1 MATQSFEECVKGSDY
16 IFHVT
21 PSKVVRNTVKQYKE
35 FVDKQP
41 IIMCSKGFE
50 MESLT
55 TLDEIIEQELWAYSK
70 EIEEAARLQEQTVNN
85 REENV
90 NKNQDSTQK
99 TSQVDKEERES
110 YPMPERQDVSEN
122 VNLQDSTQRTND
134 ELADMF
140 TNEPAQDEPT
150 RTYQQQAEKGRVLV
164 KTPTSN
170 NRGQATFLNLCFI
183 FSTIA
188 ILGMIIST
196 IILYTQKLFN

>member
-1 MATQSFEECVKGSDY
+1 MIVENTRQDQIKNIIIKVANATHGIKQEHIRKAIVRY
-16 IFHVT
+16 INDE
-21 PSKVVRNTVKQYKE
+21 R
-35 FVDKQP
+35 D
-41 IIMCSKGFE
+41 
-50 MESLT
+50 L
-55 TLDEIIEQELWAYSK
+55 EIIEQELWAYSK

-99 TSQVDKEERES
+99 TSQVDKEEIES
-110 YPMPERQDVSEN
+110 YPIPERQDVSEN

-140 TNEPAQDEPT
+140 TNEPVQDEPT

-170 NRGQATFLNLCFI
+170 NRGQATLLNLCFI

-188 ILGMIIST
+188 ILGIIIST

>member
-1 MATQSFEECVKGSDY
+1 MIVENTRQDQIKNIIIKVANATHGIKQEHIRKAIVRY
-16 IFHVT
+16 I
-21 PSKVVRNTVKQYKE
+21 N
-35 FVDKQP
+35 
-41 IIMCSKGFE
+41 
-50 MESLT
+50 
-55 TLDEIIEQELWAYSK
+55 DERDLAIIEQELWAYSK

-110 YPMPERQDVSEN
+110 YPMSERQDVSEN

-140 TNEPAQDEPT
+140 TNEPMQDEQT

>member
-1 MATQSFEECVKGSDY
+1 MIVENTRQDQIKNIIIKVANATHGIKQEHIRKAIVRY
-16 IFHVT
+16 INDE
-21 PSKVVRNTVKQYKE
+21 R
-35 FVDKQP
+35 D
-41 IIMCSKGFE
+41 
-50 MESLT
+50 L
-55 TLDEIIEQELWAYSK
+55 EIIEQELWAYSK

-110 YPMPERQDVSEN
+110 YPIPERQDVSEN

-140 TNEPAQDEPT
+140 TNEPAQAEPT
-150 RTYQQQAEKGRVLV
+150 RTYQQQAEKVRVLV

>member
-1 MATQSFEECVKGSDY
+1 MIVENTKQDQIKNIIIKVANATHGIKQEHIRKAIVRY
-16 IFHVT
+16 INDE
-21 PSKVVRNTVKQYKE
+21 R
-35 FVDKQP
+35 D
-41 IIMCSKGFE
+41 
-50 MESLT
+50 L
-55 TLDEIIEQELWAYSK
+55 EIIEQELWTFSK
-70 EIEEAARLQEQTVNN
+70 EIEEAARLQEQAVNN
-85 REENV
+85 RAENV
-90 NKNQDSTQK
+90 NKNPNLSPK
-99 TSQVDKEERES
+99 TTHVDKDELDS
-110 YPMPERQDVSEN
+110 YPTPERQEMTED
-122 VNLQDSTQRTND
+122 VNLQDSTQRGTD

-140 TNEPAQDEPT
+140 TSEPVQSEQT

>member
-1 MATQSFEECVKGSDY
+1 MIVENTRQDQIKNIIIKVANATHGIKQEHIRKAIVRY
-16 IFHVT
+16 I
-21 PSKVVRNTVKQYKE
+21 N
-35 FVDKQP
+35 
-41 IIMCSKGFE
+41 
-50 MESLT
+50 
-55 TLDEIIEQELWAYSK
+55 DERDLAIIEQELWAFSK

-99 TSQVDKEERES
+99 TPQVDKEEREG

-140 TNEPAQDEPT
+140 TNEPMQDEQT

-196 IILYTQKLFN
+196 VILHIQKLFN

>member
-1 MATQSFEECVKGSDY
+1 MIVENTRQDQIKNIIIKVANATHGIKQEHIRKAIVRY
-16 IFHVT
+16 I
-21 PSKVVRNTVKQYKE
+21 N
-35 FVDKQP
+35 
-41 IIMCSKGFE
+41 
-50 MESLT
+50 
-55 TLDEIIEQELWAYSK
+55 DERDLAIIEQELWAYSK

-85 REENV
+85 RVEFLF
-90 NKNQDSTQK
+90 KNQDSTQK

-110 YPMPERQDVSEN
+110 YPIPERQDVSEN
-122 VNLQDSTQRTND
+122 VNLQDSTQKTND

-140 TNEPAQDEPT
+140 TNEPAQAEPT

>member
-1 MATQSFEECVKGSDY
+1 MIVENTRQDQIKNIIIKVANATHGIKQEHIRKAIVRY
-16 IFHVT
+16 INDE
-21 PSKVVRNTVKQYKE
+21 R
-35 FVDKQP
+35 D
-41 IIMCSKGFE
+41 
-50 MESLT
+50 L
-55 TLDEIIEQELWAYSK
+55 EIIEQELWAYSK

-99 TSQVDKEERES
+99 TPQVDKEEIES
-110 YPMPERQDVSEN
+110 YPIPERQDVSEN

-134 ELADMF
+134 ELSDMF
-140 TNEPAQDEPT
+140 TNEPVQDEQT

-170 NRGQATFLNLCFI
+170 NRGQATLLNLCFI

>member
-1 MATQSFEECVKGSDY
+1 MIVENTRQDQIKNIIIKVANATHGIKQEHIRKAIVRY
-16 IFHVT
+16 I
-21 PSKVVRNTVKQYKE
+21 N
-35 FVDKQP
+35 
-41 IIMCSKGFE
+41 
-50 MESLT
+50 
-55 TLDEIIEQELWAYSK
+55 DERDLAIIEQELWAYSK

-110 YPMPERQDVSEN
+110 YPMSERQDVSEN

-140 TNEPAQDEPT
+140 TNEPAQAEPT

>member
-1 MATQSFEECVKGSDY
+1 MIVENTRQDQIKNIIIKVANATHGIKQEHIRKAIVRY
-16 IFHVT
+16 INDE
-21 PSKVVRNTVKQYKE
+21 R
-35 FVDKQP
+35 D
-41 IIMCSKGFE
+41 
-50 MESLT
+50 L
-55 TLDEIIEQELWAYSK
+55 EIIEQELWAYSK

-99 TSQVDKEERES
+99 TPQVDKEEIES
-110 YPMPERQDVSEN
+110 YPIPERQDVSEN

-140 TNEPAQDEPT
+140 TNEPVQDEQT

-170 NRGQATFLNLCFI
+170 NRGQATLLNLCFI